1 MIKECINITA
11 SQDGAH
17 KGALYAV
24 SSAEYPHFI
33 KSEFGQFV
41 LDGDGKSDKSFLQ
54 QFPKKPYGYLRYQKI
69 IEKVIA
75 VKYGLKNYDINWAE
89 ARKSEKDKI
98 RSIFEK
104 MEPGISSLRKHKK
117 WPAKFQDGEF
127 ISFEKYPTIFKIP
140 VQR

>member
-1 MIKECINITA
+1 MIRECINITA

-17 KGALYAV
+17 KGALY
-24 SSAEYPHFI
+24 EYPHFI

-89 ARKSEKDKI
+89 ASQSEKDRM

-104 MEPGISSLRKHKK
+104 SMEPGISSLRKHKK
-117 WPAKFQDGEF
+117 WPAKFQDDEF

>member
-1 MIKECINITA
+1 MIRECVNITA
-11 SQDGAH
+11 SQDGAR

-75 VKYGLKNYDINWAE
+75 VKYGLKHYDINWAE
-89 ARKSEKDKI
+89 ASQSEKDRI

-104 MEPGISSLRKHKK
+104 SME
-117 WPAKFQDGEF
+117 PAKFQDDEF